1 MAVMERIRG
10 LFSGSDTAGKSQQ
23 SENKKAFDP
32 SRTTWFLDKIR
43 LPEGDDLK
51 ALKPTPLI
59 GHLPARQQM
68 AIFLLTMVLAIILFA
83 VTAFLSF
90 RSSSINA
97 SNQATATEMQMLSQ
111 RIARASTQAI
121 RGDAEAFKVLDE
133 SYNNFNDDLNKLM
146 NARNPWNFF
155 QVSGAEQLA
164 QIDSVWNTSF
174 RPNPSRPTVDTIL
187 KQKTALMS
195 IGQSVE
201 GINSNDAK
209 LLELTQQF
217 ASLLADGGGTL
228 RELDYA
234 NQLAMLSQRTSKNA
248 NAMLASELINP
259 EVVFLLGKDVS
270 TFNEIVK
277 SFLDGNPEL
286 NIRPVSTTEM
296 VDKLE
301 QISVLFKDFQVVV
314 SAFSKNMQ
322 PLVNTRLANQAI
334 VRDSEKLLT
343 DSKALAEQYH
353 NSVGGMIVAAVE
365 TVFIFIALASLLL
378 LVRVFNQES
387 VKRRLA
393 SEAENRKNQDAILR
407 LLNEMG
413 DLADGDLTIRASVTE
428 DLTGAIADSINFT
441 IEELRNL
448 ITGINRATEKVNAS
462 SAEAQSISTEL
473 LSAAERQSKE
483 IETTNYNVAQ
493 IVNSIQG
500 VSSTAAESA
509 TVAQSSLAAAE
520 SGAEAVNNQIQGMGE
535 IREQIQE
542 TAKRIKRLGESS
554 QEIGEIVE
562 LISDITEQTNVLALN
577 AAIQAAAA
585 GEAGRGFS
593 VVAEEVQRLA
603 ERSGEAT
610 KQIGAIVK
618 TIQADT
624 HDAVAAM
631 ELSTQGVVEGAKL
644 SDAAGSALSEIG
656 KVSRELARLISSIA
670 HETEDQTLLASK
682 VSNTMRDILSITE
695 QTTAGTQ
702 QSAIAVGQLTGLA
715 AELKASVSGFKLS

>member
-1 MAVMERIRG
+1 MGVVDKIKG
-10 LFSGSDTAGKSQQ
+10 LFSGSDRAGKTTDKKQ
-23 SENKKAFDP
+23 SFDP
-32 SRTTWFLDKIR
+32 SRTTWILDKMR
-43 LPEGDDLK
+43 LPEGGDSN
-51 ALKPTPLI
+51 ALKPLPLI
-59 GHLPARQQM
+59 GHLAPRQQM
-68 AIFLLTMVLAIILFA
+68 AIMLVVMISSLVLFA
-83 VTAFLSF
+83 LTAFLSF
-90 RSSSINA
+90 KAAENNA
-97 SNQATATEMQMLSQ
+97 KHQAIATEMQMLSQ
-111 RIARASTQAI
+111 RLARASNQAVQ
-121 RGDAEAFKVLDE
+121 GNAESFQILEEAYLKFDE
-133 SYNNFNDDLNKLM
+133 NLKELTDGNSIFNL
-146 NARNPWNFF
+146 F
-155 QVSGAEQLA
+155 QVSGSEQLA
-164 QIDSVWNTSF
+164 KLNETWNASY

-187 KQKTALMS
+187 KQKPQLIT
-195 IGQSVE
+195 IGKSVD
-201 GINSNDAK
+201 GINTNDAK
-209 LLELTQQF
+209 LLEQTQQLTSMLSDSG
-217 ASLLADGGGTL
+217 ANA

-234 NQLAMLSQRTSKNA
+234 NQLSMLSQRMSKNA

-270 TFNEIVK
+270 TFKEIVQGF
-277 SFLDGNPEL
+277 SEGNAEL
-286 NIRPVSTTEM
+286 GLRAVQTSALAE
-296 VDKLE
+296 KLE
-301 QISVLFKDFQVVV
+301 QIDVLFKDFEVVV
-314 SAFSKNMQ
+314 ASFSKNMQ

-334 VRDSEKLLT
+334 VRDSDKLLS
-343 DSKALAEQYH
+343 DSIELADQYQ
-353 NSVGGMIVAAVE
+353 NKVGGFVITLIEVVL
-365 TVFIFIALASLLL
+365 IALSLGALLL

-393 SEAENRKNQDAILR
+393 SESENRKNQDAILR

-441 IEELRNL
+441 IEELRSL
-448 ITGINRATEKVNAS
+448 ITGINRATEKVN
-462 SAEAQSISTEL
+462 SATTEAQQISEQL
-473 LSAAERQSKE
+473 LLAAQRQSEE
-483 IETTNYNVAQ
+483 IETTNHNVEQ
-493 IVNSIQG
+493 IVHSIQG

-509 TVAQSSLAAAE
+509 QVAQTSLTVAEQ
-520 SGAEAVNNQIQGMGE
+520 GAEAVNNQIKGMGE

-631 ELSTQGVVEGAKL
+631 EVSTQGVVEGAKL
-644 SDAAGSALSEIG
+644 SDAAGTALAEIG
-656 KVSRELARLISSIA
+656 KVSRELARLIESIA
-670 HETEDQTLLASK
+670 NETEGQTALAAK
-682 VSNTMRDILSITE
+682 VTTTMRDILAITE
-695 QTTAGTQ
+695 QTTEGTK
-702 QSAIAVGQLTGLA
+702 QSANAVGELTGLA
-715 AELKASVSGFKLS
+715 AELKSSVSGFKLS

>member
-1 MAVMERIRG
+1 M
-10 LFSGSDTAGKSQQ
+10 
-23 SENKKAFDP
+23 
-32 SRTTWFLDKIR
+32 R
-43 LPEGDDLK
+43 LPEGGDSN
-51 ALKPTPLI
+51 ALKPLPLI
-59 GHLPARQQM
+59 GHLAPRQQM
-68 AIFLLTMVLAIILFA
+68 AIMLVVMISSLVLFA
-83 VTAFLSF
+83 LTAFLSF
-90 RSSSINA
+90 KAAENNA
-97 SNQATATEMQMLSQ
+97 KHQAIATEMQMLSQ
-111 RIARASTQAI
+111 RLARASNQAVQ
-121 RGDAEAFKVLDE
+121 GNAESFQILEEAYLKFDE
-133 SYNNFNDDLNKLM
+133 NLKELTDGNSIFNL
-146 NARNPWNFF
+146 F
-155 QVSGAEQLA
+155 QVSGSEQLA
-164 QIDSVWNTSF
+164 KLNETWNASY

-187 KQKTALMS
+187 KQKPQLIT
-195 IGQSVE
+195 IGKSVD
-201 GINSNDAK
+201 GINTNDAK
-209 LLELTQQF
+209 LLEQTQQLTSMLSDSG
-217 ASLLADGGGTL
+217 ANA

-234 NQLAMLSQRTSKNA
+234 NQLSMLSQRMSKNA

-270 TFNEIVK
+270 TFKEIVQGF
-277 SFLDGNPEL
+277 SEGNAEL
-286 NIRPVSTTEM
+286 GLRAVQTSALAE
-296 VDKLE
+296 KLE
-301 QISVLFKDFQVVV
+301 QIDVLFKDFEVVV
-314 SAFSKNMQ
+314 ASFSKNMQ

-334 VRDSEKLLT
+334 VRDSDKLLS
-343 DSKALAEQYH
+343 DSIELADQYQ
-353 NSVGGMIVAAVE
+353 NKVGGFVITLIEVVL
-365 TVFIFIALASLLL
+365 IALSLGALLL

-393 SEAENRKNQDAILR
+393 SESENRKNQDAILR

-441 IEELRNL
+441 IEELRSL
-448 ITGINRATEKVNAS
+448 ITGINRATEKVN
-462 SAEAQSISTEL
+462 SATTEAQQISEQL
-473 LSAAERQSKE
+473 LLAAQRQSEE
-483 IETTNYNVAQ
+483 IETTNHNVEQ
-493 IVNSIQG
+493 IVHSIQG

-509 TVAQSSLAAAE
+509 QVAQTSLTVAEQ
-520 SGAEAVNNQIQGMGE
+520 GAEAVNNQIKGMGE

-631 ELSTQGVVEGAKL
+631 EVSTQGVVEGAKL
-644 SDAAGSALSEIG
+644 SDAAGTALAEIG
-656 KVSRELARLISSIA
+656 KVSRELARLIESIA
-670 HETEDQTLLASK
+670 NETEGQTALAAK
-682 VSNTMRDILSITE
+682 VTTTMRDILAITE
-695 QTTAGTQ
+695 QTTEGTK
-702 QSAIAVGQLTGLA
+702 QSANAVGELTGLA
-715 AELKASVSGFKLS
+715 AELKSSVSGFKLS

>member
-1 MAVMERIRG
+1 MAVMERIKG
-10 LFSGSDTAGKSQQ
+10 LFSGSDTAGKSRQG
-23 SENKKAFDP
+23 ENKKAFDP

-43 LPEGDDLK
+43 LPDGDDVRS
-51 ALKPTPLI
+51 LKPTPLI

-68 AIFLLTMVLAIILFA
+68 AILLIAMVLGVVLFA
-83 VTAFLSF
+83 ATALLSF

-97 SNQATATEMQMLSQ
+97 ANQATATEMQMLSQ
-111 RIARASTQAI
+111 RIARASTQAV
-121 RGDAEAFKVLDE
+121 RGDTDAFTVLED
-133 SYNNFNDDLNKLM
+133 SYKKFDGNLNRLM
-146 NARNPWNFF
+146 DGRSSFSLF
-155 QVSGAEQLA
+155 QVSAGGQLD
-164 QIDSVWNTSF
+164 QIESVWNTSF

-187 KQKTALMS
+187 KQKKSLMS
-195 IGQSVE
+195 VGGSVE

-209 LLELTQQF
+209 LLEQTQQF
-217 ASLLADGGGTL
+217 ASQLADNGGTL

-234 NQLAMLSQRTSKNA
+234 NQLSMLSQRTSKNA
-248 NAMLASELINP
+248 NAMLATELINP

-277 SFLDGNPEL
+277 SFLDGNPDL
-286 NIRPVSTTEM
+286 QVRSVTTTALA
-296 VDKLE
+296 DKLG
-301 QISVLFKDFQVVV
+301 QIQILFKDFETVV

-343 DSKALAEQYH
+343 DTQSLADQYK
-353 NSVGGMIVAAVE
+353 NSVGGVIVGIVE
-365 TVFIFIALASLLL
+365 LVFIIIALASLLL

-387 VKRRLA
+387 VKRRLV

-441 IEELRNL
+441 IEELRTL

-483 IETTNYNVAQ
+483 IETTNRNVAQ
-493 IVNSIQG
+493 IVSSIQG

-509 TVAQSSLAAAE
+509 NVAKTSLTAAE
-520 SGAEAVNNQIQGMGE
+520 QGADAVNNQIKGMGE

-656 KVSRELARLISSIA
+656 KVSRELARLIGSIA
-670 HETEDQTLLASK
+670 HETEDQTQLAAQ
-682 VSNTMRDILSITE
+682 VSNTMRDILLITQ